1 MPTAEA
7 HIAAEI
13 SERRRSTVLGI
24 YYFSGM
30 EGSAVLTP
38 ILGSA
43 IDRWGF
49 GAALPGLGVLLA
61 GVVLAC
67 GIGLALLR
75 PGAGAAAA

>member
-1 MPTAEA
+1 
-7 HIAAEI
+7 
-13 SERRRSTVLGI
+13 VLGI

-38 ILGSA
+38 VLGSA

-49 GAALPGLGVLLA
+49 ATALPGLGVLLG

-67 GIGLALLR
+67 GIGLALSR
-75 PGAGAAAA
+75 PRTGTPAA